1 MTSTRTE
8 YGGQKSFEVDMSR
21 IVAIVNPHS
30 GKNKR
35 NPQIIERFRQILGT
49 QGVLFSPSSIE
60 EMNLY
65 LLRALRQTNVEILC
79 INGGDGTIHKVI
91 TILFQILGDNPW
103 PKIVILKG
111 GTMNNIA
118 RNIGIPLFKNAHTL
132 LQEIVEYDS
141 YTTIKKHPL
150 IVDETYAGFIYG
162 TSGISAY
169 LEEYYDGGNPSV
181 WKAAMIAIRSM
192 LSAVINGEY
201 VNKIFASRP
210 IRLQV
215 DGQKGKENHSTNM
228 GISTVSDLG
237 FYLRPF
243 YATLERPDIAH
254 VITMNCSPLYLLF
267 ALPNM
272 WMARPTNK
280 SYIEDMSGQEIDLHF
295 EGEQSFTL
303 DGDLYPIKG
312 EQRIRVGRSIEFII
326 GKK

>member
-1 MTSTRTE
+1 
-8 YGGQKSFEVDMSR
+8 MSN
-21 IVAIVNPHS
+21 ILVIVNPHS
-30 GKNKR
+30 KKNKR
-35 NPQIIERFRQILGT
+35 NPQNIERFREILGT
-49 QGVLFSPSSIE
+49 KGVLLSPSSIKDME
-60 EMNLY
+60 
-65 LLRALRQTNVEILC
+65 LLLTRSLKQENIDILC

-91 TILFQILGDNPW
+91 TILFQVFGDNSW
-103 PKIVILKG
+103 PKLLILKG

-118 RNIGIPLFKNAHTL
+118 RNIGIPLFKGAHFL
-132 LQEIVEYDS
+132 LQEIVEHDS

-150 IVDETYAGFIYG
+150 IIDETHAGFIYG

-169 LEEYYDGGNPSV
+169 LEEYYDGGNPSA
-181 WKAAMIAIRSM
+181 WKAAKIAIRSM
-192 LSAVINGEY
+192 LSALINGAY
-201 VNKIFASRP
+201 VNKIFAPRP
-210 IRLQV
+210 ISIQV
-215 DGQKGKENHSTNM
+215 DGKKGKENHSTNM

-243 YATLERPDIAH
+243 YATLECPNIAH

-280 SYIEDMSGQEIDLHF
+280 SYIEDMSGQKIDLYF

-312 EQRIRVGRSIEFII
+312 EQHIRVGRSIEFII